1 MEDQECSCCVSKFS
15 VRRKPVL
22 CPKCKFTICNQCFER
37 YTLDNL
43 ALDYVGTMCMNCKE
57 PLSFDFII
65 SNTNKTFIFK
75 KWRDKRKEILIGIET
90 AKLPDTQN
98 SANSYKET
106 KNKMKSILNK
116 IEILKQQLLERF
128 APLDNEP
135 TDNYCYYNY
144 SSGSDEFPYYKIDI
158 LYQLINHYER
168 KENSKKEENNK
179 KEEENKEK
187 DQEKYQEKSNYYK
200 DLYNEAVEL
209 RGQIKT
215 LEKKFLS
222 KKFDLGELE
231 RLLKINDDDTVE
243 IKQEIKERRTFI
255 MACPLRDCKGFL
267 SSGYKCG
274 LCNGKI
280 CSKCHVELK
289 DKDEEHVCDK
299 NMVESVKAINSETK
313 PCPKCAA
320 RISKVNG
327 CDQMWCIN
335 CKTAFSWDTGKIV
348 QGERIHN
355 PEYYRWM
362 REHHQNIPRV
372 ENQVGCEEI
381 PPYYKIN
388 EMIYNGVISNQTGS
402 ILSDIYR
409 MVNHINDV
417 EIPKRKMK
425 INRDLR
431 VKYLVNEIN
440 TERLRIE
447 LIKRERFN
455 MRNTFVIGMFRVIV
469 DVIIDKLRLIVEK
482 PSQEILD
489 NSLIELVEL
498 CRYVNTQMENFTK
511 VHKLKTPKLIE
522 DVNNLFQVV
531 KVPRKVNK
539 NSKSVLEDDFDD

>member
-106 KNKMKSILNK
+106 KNEMKNILNK
-116 IEILKQQLLERF
+116 IETLKQQLLERF

-362 REHHQNIPRV
+362 REHHQDIPRV

-388 EMIYNGVISNQTGS
+388 EMIYNGVISNETGS